1 LLPAVLQN
9 ISAIKK
15 GEFYMKAVVIT
26 KNKDLLWT
34 DVPDPVLSDGEVLV
48 EIHAAAL
55 NRADLMQREGIY
67 PPPPGCPEWPGLEI
81 AGVIRE
87 MSPEAKKESQW
98 QIGDKVCALLGGGG
112 YAQYAAVHHTM
123 LMPVPKGL
131 SMVEA
136 AALPEAF
143 ATAYL
148 NLFMEGGAKAGDVLL
163 MHAGASGLAS
173 VIIPMAKAF
182 GLRVITTVLS
192 AEIAKSIAHLNADVV
207 IDTSVDNVAQRLKAE
222 EEKGC
227 PVNIAIDCLGGEMA
241 GECLPYVA
249 YGCRWIIIAT
259 LAGDISAINLR
270 TMFMKNIR
278 LIGSTLR
285 SKPQNVKAH
294 ILACLVKEI
303 WPKVETGEIRPT
315 IFKTLPVT
323 EAQAAHSLLE
333 KGKNIGK
340 VVLVIRD

>member
-1 LLPAVLQN
+1 
-9 ISAIKK
+9 
-15 GEFYMKAVVIT
+15 
-26 KNKDLLWT
+26 
-34 DVPDPVLSDGEVLV
+34 
-48 EIHAAAL
+48 
-55 NRADLMQREGIY
+55 
-67 PPPPGCPEWPGLEI
+67 
-81 AGVIRE
+81 
-87 MSPEAKKESQW
+87 
-98 QIGDKVCALLGGGG
+98 
-112 YAQYAAVHHTM
+112 
-123 LMPVPKGL
+123 
-131 SMVEA
+131 
-136 AALPEAF
+136 
-143 ATAYL
+143 
-148 NLFMEGGAKAGDVLL
+148 

-173 VIIPMAKAF
+173 VIIPWQKLWFAGNNHGFVRRNCK
-182 GLRVITTVLS
+182 IHC
-192 AEIAKSIAHLNADVV
+192 HLNADVV

>member
-1 LLPAVLQN
+1 
-9 ISAIKK
+9 
-15 GEFYMKAVVIT
+15 
-26 KNKDLLWT
+26 
-34 DVPDPVLSDGEVLV
+34 VPDPVLSDGEVLV

-67 PPPPGCPEWPGLEI
+67 PPPPGCPDWPGLEI